1 MAMKHWIL
9 YVMIGAMGLGCAEMS
24 TQDAPPPTP
33 AAVTPEAKP
42 LVKPVAK
49 PVPPPELVFPTGDLP
64 EEKPAAPAKQES
76 AGGVSISIGELEAI
90 ELVPIRASAATA
102 IEKPVVAKKRPVP
115 KEVQELLGEEEP
127 TKPVA
132 VAVVKP
138 KPKPVAV
145 VAAKSEPKPEPKP
158 VAVVVVKPEPKAE
171 PKPVAVVVVKPEPKP
186 VAVVAVAKPEPK
198 PEPKPVVVV
207 VVEPEPKPEP
217 KPVVVVAKPKP
228 EPKPEPVAPKSDF
241 EGHHLSVE
249 LDQQPTVADAKK
261 TAYQQRWSVRRCGG
275 TPSLFV
281 TYDEKALGELESADV
296 TIQPMAN
303 GKVTYTELWLYAG
316 KGKLTIGKHWLLSPF
331 RHIVRGK
338 LAPEQPF
345 LPSGEYLITVQV
357 NGSKT
362 WDRQYI
368 RVTVK

>member
-1 MAMKHWIL
+1 
-9 YVMIGAMGLGCAEMS
+9 MII
-24 TQDAPPPTP
+24 
-33 AAVTPEAKP
+33 
-42 LVKPVAK
+42 
-49 PVPPPELVFPTGDLP
+49 
-64 EEKPAAPAKQES
+64 S
-76 AGGVSISIGELEAI
+76 ANRKFGIA
-90 ELVPIRASAATA
+90 
-102 IEKPVVAKKRPVP
+102 
-115 KEVQELLGEEEP
+115 
-127 TKPVA
+127 KPVA
-132 VAVVKP
+132 VVVVKP
-138 KPKPVAV
+138 EPKPVAV
-145 VAAKSEPKPEPKP
+145 VVVKPEPKP

-171 PKPVAVVVVKPEPKP
+171 PKPVAVVGVKPEPKS

-207 VVEPEPKPEP
+207 VVKPEPKPEP

-228 EPKPEPVAPKSDF
+228 KSKPVAPKPVAPKPDF
-241 EGHHLSVE
+241 EGHHLSIE

-261 TAYQQRWSVRRCGG
+261 TAYQQRWSVRRCSG

-281 TYDEKALGELESADV
+281 TYDEKAIGELESADV
-296 TIQPMAN
+296 TIQPMAD

-338 LAPEQPF
+338 MSPQQPF
-345 LPSGEYLITVQV
+345 LPSGEYLITVQA

>member
-1 MAMKHWIL
+1 MAMKHWIA
-9 YVMIGAMGLGCAEMS
+9 YVMIGAMGLGCAEMF
-24 TQDAPPPTP
+24 TQDTPPPKP
-33 AAVTPEAKP
+33 AAATTEAKPVVKPEAKP
-42 LVKPVAK
+42 EVK
-49 PVPPPELVFPTGDLP
+49 PVPPPELVFPSDDLP
-64 EEKPAAPAKQES
+64 EDLPEKKPATPVKQES

-90 ELVPIRASAATA
+90 ELVPVRANAETA
-102 IEKPVVAKKRPVP
+102 IEKPVVARKRPVS
-115 KEVQELLGEEEP
+115 KAVRELLGEEEP

-138 KPKPVAV
+138 EPVAVVAKPELKPVAV
-145 VAAKSEPKPEPKP
+145 VVVKPEPKPEPKP
-158 VAVVVVKPEPKAE
+158 VAVVVVKPEPKPE

-186 VAVVAVAKPEPK
+186 
-198 PEPKPVVVV
+198 EPKPVA
-207 VVEPEPKPEP
+207 
-217 KPVVVVAKPKP
+217 VVVAKSKPK
-228 EPKPEPVAPKSDF
+228 PVAPKPAF
-241 EGHHLSVE
+241 EGHHLSIE
-249 LDQQPTVADAKK
+249 LDQQATVADAKK
-261 TAYQQRWSVRRCGG
+261 TAYQQRWSVRRCSG

-281 TYDEKALGELESADV
+281 TYDEKSLGELESADV
-296 TIQPMAN
+296 TIQPMAD

-338 LAPEQPF
+338 MAPEQPF
-345 LPSGEYLITVQV
+345 LPAGKYLITVQV